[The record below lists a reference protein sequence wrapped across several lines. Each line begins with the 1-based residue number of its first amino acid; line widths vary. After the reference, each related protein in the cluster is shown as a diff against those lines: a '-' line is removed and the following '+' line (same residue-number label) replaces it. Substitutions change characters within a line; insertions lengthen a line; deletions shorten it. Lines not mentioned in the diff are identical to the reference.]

1 MITLKQRGKTMN
13 KIIPIVLAGFMLT
26 GCLAT
31 TQETKRQSIVLGG
44 CLSGG
49 IAGSNVGSGSG
60 KTLATITGVLAGC
73 KLGEEVAKRTV
84 DKNSK

>member
-1 MITLKQRGKTMN
+1 MK
-13 KIIPIVLAGFMLT
+13 KIIPIVLAGLMLT
-26 GCLAT
+26 GCYAT

-44 CLSGG
+44 CVSGG